1 MTQPKVDDDA
11 GKQRRLGTV
20 LVGLQFGLIAGIGAL
35 AAPAFIAGIAPAGA
49 WAAAASGGLLGAWAL
64 LSHPRGNFNIRPTPR
79 AGGRLVS
86 DGPYRW
92 IRHPMYSCVALCGAA
107 GAWAASGK
115 GAAWATWG
123 GWVWLLTAGLLAVL
137 WTKAVLKERWM
148 ALQHP
153 DYPAYRAATKRF
165 IPGLL

>member
-1 MTQPKVDDDA
+1 MSDY
-11 GKQRRLGTV
+11 GKQRMLGNV
-20 LVGLQFGLIAGIGAL
+20 LVALQLGLIVLL
-35 AAPAFIAGIAPAGA
+35 AWLGLPSFLSGEAPTGA
-49 WAAAASGGLLGAWAL
+49 WATAGAGAFVGIWAL
-64 LSHPRGNFNIRPTPR
+64 STNRPGNFNIRPVPR
-79 AGGRLVS
+79 AGAQLIQQ
-86 DGPYRW
+86 GPYRW

-137 WTKAVLKERWM
+137 WTKAVLEERWM